1 MSLKG
6 KILVVLTGGT
16 IGSTCSDG
24 VRGIIG
30 DSPYILIREFRKKYH
45 DYSDCEFEVINP
57 YSILSENLTC
67 GVWSELYATLNA
79 VDTAAYDGIIITHGS
94 DTLAYTSAAMGMLM
108 RHTKCPIV
116 LTAADRPVND
126 PASNALPNF
135 RASVDFIRSSGL
147 KGVFVSYRR
156 NADGAQVIYIATR
169 LLSADCFA
177 DEFSSYGGCCFGRM
191 EDGLFVPDS
200 SPLNP
205 SPD

>member
-67 GVWSELYATLNA
+67 EVWSLLYGAL
-79 VDTAAYDGIIITHGS
+79 HQGS
-94 DTLAYTSAAMGMLM
+94 LI
-108 RHTKCPIV
+108 R
-116 LTAADRPVND
+116 
-126 PASNALPNF
+126 LP
-135 RASVDFIRSSGL
+135 RWE
-147 KGVFVSYRR
+147 
-156 NADGAQVIYIATR
+156 
-169 LLSADCFA
+169 C
-177 DEFSSYGGCCFGRM
+177 
-191 EDGLFVPDS
+191 
-200 SPLNP
+200 
-205 SPD
+205 

>member
-67 GVWSELYATLNA
+67 EVWSLLYGALYQ
-79 VDTAAYDGIIITHGS
+79 VDTSEYDGIIITHGS

-108 RHTKCPIV
+108 RHTQCPIV
-116 LTAADRPVND
+116 LTAAERLGRFCTERRDKRCVCFIPQEFGRRTGD
-126 PASNALPNF
+126 LHRHAALL
-135 RASVDFIRSSGL
+135 R
-147 KGVFVSYRR
+147 
-156 NADGAQVIYIATR
+156 R
-169 LLSADCFA
+169 LLRRRIFVLRRKLFWRRAGRKFYFRNVAAESVARIHA
-177 DEFSSYGGCCFGRM
+177 ARIFSHCG
-191 EDGLFVPDS
+191 
-200 SPLNP
+200 
-205 SPD
+205 

>member
-67 GVWSELYATLNA
+67 EVWSLLYGALYQ
-79 VDTAAYDGIIITHGS
+79 VDTS
-94 DTLAYTSAAMGMLM
+94 
-108 RHTKCPIV
+108 
-116 LTAADRPVND
+116 
-126 PASNALPNF
+126 
-135 RASVDFIRSSGL
+135 
-147 KGVFVSYRR
+147 
-156 NADGAQVIYIATR
+156 
-169 LLSADCFA
+169 
-177 DEFSSYGGCCFGRM
+177 E
-191 EDGLFVPDS
+191 
-200 SPLNP
+200 
-205 SPD
+205 